1 MGETL
6 IVRAIVPEELREQF
20 EIWYQE
26 EHLPE
31 AHKAFG
37 SYQAY
42 RGRSSENPKAHFAVY
57 RFKIVGTVSEITL
70 NGILGTLVAK
80 FDERWQGKVTR
91 TREIVEDKQGLN
103 SI

>member
-6 IVRAIVPEELREQF
+6 IVRATVPKELREQF

-26 EHLPE
+26 EHLPD

-37 SYQAY
+37 SYQAH
-42 RGRSSENPKAHFAVY
+42 RGWSSESPEAHFAVY
-57 RFKIVGTVSEITL
+57 RLRDVGAVNEITL
-70 NGILGTLVAK
+70 SGFLGTLVAK

-91 TREIVEDKQGLN
+91 TREMVEDKQGLN
-103 SI
+103 

>member
-42 RGRSSENPKAHFAVY
+42 RGWSSENPEAHFAVY
-57 RFKIVGTVSEITL
+57 RFKDVGAVNEMTL
-70 NGILGTLVAK
+70 SGILRILVAK
-80 FDERWQGKVTR
+80 FDERWQGNVTR
-91 TREIVEDKQGLN
+91 TREIIKDKQSLN
-103 SI
+103 

>member
-31 AHKAFG
+31 AHTAFG

-42 RGRSSENPKAHFAVY
+42 RGWSSENPEAHFAIY
-57 RFKIVGTVSEITL
+57 RFKDIGAVNEITL
-70 NGILGTLVAK
+70 NGILGALVAK

-91 TREIVEDKQGLN
+91 TREIIKDKQGLN
-103 SI
+103 